1 MRKLSSLIIKCR
13 RFAVTKT
20 EWLTGN
26 SGSDQ
31 CSKFSAEMQQQR
43 TGSSRSSLFCID
55 LFFCRCFFFPSP
67 LRFVPSKKDKRRCTC
82 RAGRSV
88 FIFFSSYNAVP
99 ISLMALLISLTAF
112 NREHYLC
119 QKLFQWKIKAD
130 NRVIFKAT
138 VRQDGVW
145 QLQWIWHLQISQDL
159 TDEANAVLIFGD
171 S

>member
-13 RFAVTKT
+13 RYAVTET

-31 CSKFSAEMQQQR
+31 CSKFSAELQQQR
-43 TGSSRSSLFCID
+43 TRSSRSSLLCID
-55 LFFCRCFFFPSP
+55 LFLQMFFLHFLWDLFQARKIREVVSVEQEDLSFFFP
-67 LRFVPSKKDKRRCTC
+67 
-82 RAGRSV
+82 
-88 FIFFSSYNAVP
+88 YNTVP

-112 NREHYLC
+112 NREHYLR

-130 NRVIFKAT
+130 NRVIFNAT
-138 VRQDGVW
+138 VRQNGVW
-145 QLQWIWHLQISQDL
+145 QLQWIWHFQISQDL
-159 TDEANAVLIFGD
+159 TDEANTFFHFGD

>member
-13 RFAVTKT
+13 RYAVTET

-31 CSKFSAEMQQQR
+31 CSKFSAELQQQR
-43 TGSSRSSLFCID
+43 TGSSRSSLLCID
-55 LFFCRCFFFPSP
+55 LFLQMFFLHFLWDLFQARKIS
-67 LRFVPSKKDKRRCTC
+67 CIC

-88 FIFFSSYNAVP
+88 FFFPYNTVP

-112 NREHYLC
+112 NREHYLR

-130 NRVIFKAT
+130 NRVIFYST
-138 VRQDGVW
+138 VRQNGVW
-145 QLQWIWHLQISQDL
+145 QLQWIWHFQMSQDL
-159 TDEANAVLIFGD
+159 TDEANTFFILGILN
-171 S
+171 SP

>member
-1 MRKLSSLIIKCR
+1 
-13 RFAVTKT
+13 
-20 EWLTGN
+20 
-26 SGSDQ
+26 
-31 CSKFSAEMQQQR
+31 
-43 TGSSRSSLFCID
+43 
-55 LFFCRCFFFPSP
+55 
-67 LRFVPSKKDKRRCTC
+67 
-82 RAGRSV
+82 
-88 FIFFSSYNAVP
+88 
-99 ISLMALLISLTAF
+99 MALLISLTAF
-112 NREHYLC
+112 NREHYLR

>member
-1 MRKLSSLIIKCR
+1 MFFFFHLLWDLFQARKIREGVSVEQEDL
-13 RFAVTKT
+13 
-20 EWLTGN
+20 
-26 SGSDQ
+26 
-31 CSKFSAEMQQQR
+31 
-43 TGSSRSSLFCID
+43 SLF
-55 LFFCRCFFFPSP
+55 
-67 LRFVPSKKDKRRCTC
+67 
-82 RAGRSV
+82 
-88 FIFFSSYNAVP
+88 FFSSYNAVP

-112 NREHYLC
+112 NREHYLR